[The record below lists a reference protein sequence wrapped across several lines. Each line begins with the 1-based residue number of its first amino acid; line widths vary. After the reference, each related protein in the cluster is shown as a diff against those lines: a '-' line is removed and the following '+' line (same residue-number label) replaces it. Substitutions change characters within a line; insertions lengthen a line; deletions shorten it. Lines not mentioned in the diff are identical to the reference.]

1 MRLFLCF
8 IALADLAACRTST
21 APQVAPPRPVKVTVA
36 ADAST
41 LDRDF
46 AGMATPDD
54 AVNLSF
60 RLAGQVAAI
69 PVSRGESVRTGA
81 LLAELDA
88 REIRS
93 QVQAD
98 RAAYDQAASQ
108 FDRMKRLL
116 DHQAISVQEYEAA
129 RTAYARARSTWE
141 NSRTL
146 LDETKIRAPFAGVIE
161 ATYVDTWQQVAAG
174 QTILRIVNP
183 LTTTVQFTLPESALR
198 LLELPSTRFEVRFDA
213 WPAER
218 FAARLKDY
226 APTSSDA
233 SGFPVSLTVE
243 NPDPKR
249 FALTPGMACTI
260 TMIAADPVAGAVTLP
275 LTALYAPIAGD
286 TSVWV
291 VRGGR
296 VELRGVRLGV
306 LVGRDRVVVVE
317 GVRAGDTVV
326 TAGVYKLEAGERVQT
341 LENERL

>member
-1 MRLFLCF
+1 MRILFCF
-8 IALADLAACRTST
+8 IVLAGLAACRTSI
-21 APQVAPPRPVKVTVA
+21 APQVPSPRPVKVTVA

-46 AGMATPDD
+46 VGLATPDD

-69 PVSRGESVRTGA
+69 PISRGESVRAGA

-88 REIRS
+88 RDVRS
-93 QVQAD
+93 QVEAD
-98 RAAYDQAASQ
+98 RAAYEQATSQ

-116 DHQAISVQEYEAA
+116 DHQAISMQEYESA

-141 NSRTL
+141 NSRNL

-161 ATYVDTWQQVAAG
+161 ATYVDTWQQVSAG
-174 QTILRIVNP
+174 QTIVRIVDP
-183 LTTTVQFTLPESALR
+183 LTSTVQFTLPESALR
-198 LLELPSTRFEVRFDA
+198 LLEVPSTRFEVRFDA
-213 WPAER
+213 WPAEH

-249 FALTPGMACTI
+249 FALAPGMACMI

-275 LTALYAPIAGD
+275 LTALYAPVGGD

-291 VRGGR
+291 VRNGR
-296 VELRGVRLGV
+296 AERREVRLGSP
-306 LVGRDRVVVVE
+306 VGRDRVAVVS

-326 TAGVYKLEAGERVQT
+326 TAGVYKLVAGDLVQP
-341 LENERL
+341 LENERQ

>member
-1 MRLFLCF
+1 MRILFCS
-8 IALADLAACRTST
+8 IVLAGLAACRASI
-21 APQVAPPRPVKVTVA
+21 APQVPLPRPVKVTVA

-46 AGMATPDD
+46 VGLATPDD

-69 PVSRGESVRTGA
+69 PISRGESVRAGA

-93 QVQAD
+93 QVAAD
-98 RAAYDQAASQ
+98 RAAYEQANSQ

-116 DHQAISVQEYEAA
+116 DHQAISMQEYESA

-141 NSRTL
+141 NSRNL

-161 ATYVDTWQQVAAG
+161 ATYVDTWQQVSAG
-174 QTILRIVNP
+174 QTIVRIVNP
-183 LTTTVQFTLPESALR
+183 LTSTVQFTLPESALR

-213 WPAER
+213 WPAEH

-260 TMIAADPVAGAVTLP
+260 TLIAADPVAGAVTLP
-275 LTALYAPIAGD
+275 LTALYAPVAGD

-291 VRGGR
+291 VRNGR
-296 VELRGVRLGV
+296 VERHGVRLGSP
-306 LVGRDRVVVVE
+306 VGRDRVAVVS

-326 TAGVYKLEAGERVQT
+326 TAGVYKLEEGEYVQPV
-341 LENERL
+341 ENEQQ